1 MRVRNPNIQRIIESH
16 VREWFL
22 RREEGPEVRKPPIL
36 ISRQRGAGA
45 HEVAERL
52 SRRLGWPYYGKNIIY
67 EVARALKADPR
78 QAEFLDERSRS
89 ILLEYANVFVKDPQT
104 FQEDYILY
112 LKRFL
117 KKLGHV
123 GSCVIVGRGA
133 NFVIPAAEALR
144 VRLVGRPE
152 GWKEAVLKR
161 YGLPERDLEKVFE
174 EWDREQRDFIKRY
187 FGADVADPRNYD
199 ITINLDHY
207 NWDRATELI
216 LEAYRRK
223 FPGVSIVGSSRR

>member
-22 RREEGPEVRKPPIL
+22 RREEEAEERKPPIL

-52 SRRLGWPYYGKNIIY
+52 SQRLGWPCYGKNIIY
-67 EVARALKADPR
+67 ELAKAFKEDPKR
-78 QAEFLDERSRS
+78 VEFLDERSRS
-89 ILLEYANVFVKDPQT
+89 ILLEYTSVFVKDPQAS
-104 FQEDYILY
+104 QDEYVQY

-117 KKLGHV
+117 KKLGEV
-123 GSCVIVGRGA
+123 GKCIIVGRGA
-133 NFVIPAAEALR
+133 NFVIPPGDALR

-152 GWKEAVLKR
+152 GWKEAVMGR
-161 YGLPERDLEKVFE
+161 YGLSEDEVERTLE
-174 EWDREQRDFIKRY
+174 EWDREQREFVKKF
-187 FGADVADPRNYD
+187 FGADVTDPRHYD
-199 ITINLDHY
+199 LVLNLDFY
-207 NWDRATELI
+207 NWDRASELI

-223 FPGVSIVGSSRR
+223 FPSVSIAD